1 MTKGETFFYVALGII
16 LFSGAYSLY
25 LAVMLDRALK
35 LIEKQKQEI
44 ARLVLPPF

>member
-1 MTKGETFFYVALGII
+1 MTKGEIFFYVALSLI
-16 LFSGAYSLY
+16 LLSGAYSIY